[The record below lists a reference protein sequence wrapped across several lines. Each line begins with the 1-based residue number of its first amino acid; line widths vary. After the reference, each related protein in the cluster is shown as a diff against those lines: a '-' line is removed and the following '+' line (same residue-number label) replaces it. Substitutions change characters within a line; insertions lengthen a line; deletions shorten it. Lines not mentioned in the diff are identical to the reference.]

1 MENLKAFLQTRRS
14 TRIKQC
20 ITEKREDMSIPAK
33 VKRKPHELS
42 AELRNVVMLEKTE
55 YEPDCKIL
63 KDLQFVKL

>member
-42 AELRNVVMLEKTE
+42 AELRNVLEKTE